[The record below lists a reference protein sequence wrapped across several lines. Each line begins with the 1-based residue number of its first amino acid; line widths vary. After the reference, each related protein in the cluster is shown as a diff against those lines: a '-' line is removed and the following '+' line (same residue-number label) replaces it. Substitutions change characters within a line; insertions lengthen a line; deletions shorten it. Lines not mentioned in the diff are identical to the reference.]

1 MDQYF
6 LGSYRSGWSWETQRA
21 GVKLISLIGLL
32 SYSAF
37 TKGYITFMKTI
48 VMITTMMMIRV
59 TVMAMEMI
67 ILRAKKLCADNIYI
81 I

>member
-1 MDQYF
+1 M
-6 LGSYRSGWSWETQRA
+6 G
-21 GVKLISLIGLL
+21 KL

-37 TKGYITFMKTI
+37 TIGYITFMKTI